1 MVNLDP
7 DSARPAPEVMNAIVR
22 ANQNYAGIYGA
33 VTRVGRLAARAG
45 NHPPRAHGHRF
56 DARTYLSDTNRVRG
70 AEFERRVQK
79 LARRKDVTCHFVSDK
94 GKGSHGRLYFGGEF
108 TTLKDRKKE
117 IGRDLLAKMCR
128 DLNIDPHDLLR
139 GKPMSAFAYPAKFTA
154 GSDGRILVEFV
165 DLPRVATDGKDDPEA
180 MEEAMDALGSDL
192 SIRLSRREE
201 IPAPSAPV
209 RGQRLVPV
217 PLWLA
222 PKLALYL
229 AMRERQVN
237 NSELA
242 RRLGVHERAIR
253 RMLDP
258 GHASKAKK
266 IQAAL
271 TALGKQM
278 TVEVRDAA

>member
-1 MVNLDP
+1 MKGAP
-7 DSARPAPEVMNAIVR
+7 TSAFTHPA
-22 ANQNYAGIYGA
+22 
-33 VTRVGRLAARAG
+33 
-45 NHPPRAHGHRF
+45 RF
-56 DARTYLSDTNRVRG
+56 AT
-70 AEFERRVQK
+70 
-79 LARRKDVTCHFVSDK
+79 
-94 GKGSHGRLYFGGEF
+94 
-108 TTLKDRKKE
+108 
-117 IGRDLLAKMCR
+117 GRD
-128 DLNIDPHDLLR
+128 
-139 GKPMSAFAYPAKFTA
+139 
-154 GSDGRILVEFV
+154 GRVLVEFV
-165 DLPRVATDGKDDPEA
+165 DLPRVATDGKDDREA

-201 IPAPSAPV
+201 IPAPSAAK

-229 AMRERQVN
+229 AMRDQRVN

-242 RRLGVHERAIR
+242 RRLGVHERVIR

-258 GHASKAKK
+258 KHASKAER

-271 TALGKQM
+271 AALGKQM